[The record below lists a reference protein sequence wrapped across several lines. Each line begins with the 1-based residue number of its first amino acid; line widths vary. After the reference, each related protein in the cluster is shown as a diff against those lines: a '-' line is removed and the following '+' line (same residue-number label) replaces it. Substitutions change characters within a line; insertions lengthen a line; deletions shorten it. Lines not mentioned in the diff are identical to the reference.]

1 MKNTIKFIVTALM
14 ASALAASCQ
23 KFMVQEPTTALP
35 PSGVF
40 SSEGGAE
47 SAMNGLYYKYA
58 ASNLNH
64 NYVTYLGYASKT
76 SIWKGTQVGNDYEQ
90 CHYMTL
96 YSKGTQNLYIFQS
109 LFQAVTVCNT
119 FMDNLAESGL
129 DQNFKV
135 EMEAEARLIRACLYL
150 NLMRLYGDVPVVDHQ
165 PTGLESTFVPRNT
178 YQEVF
183 KFILDDLNYAETFM
197 RDKTRQDTVNPQ
209 GGRFYKQAATAAK
222 VAAYVWIASMMQDTH
237 DQFYDETKPERSPV
251 NHPLLVTLGLK
262 SAADGW
268 QMALD
273 CAKSLIEEPTSP
285 YGLEPDFRNL
295 FRWDPVE
302 HPEDFTSR
310 ERIITCQNS
319 PTADLQATVV
329 TWTLWKHPYG
339 TKSMTGSHSSAGKT
353 RPAVWV
359 WQRWHSVHGT
369 QKLQTHNKE
378 FYAANKDP
386 RLPVTYQHT
395 KYVSWDEKNYGETTT
410 RANTFPAYKTIT
422 TGTGIGAYP
431 FFAKY
436 CSPEFNTDGG
446 AADTYIIRMADIY
459 LWAAEACAYL
469 GDKDNAVKYV
479 NVILKRARE
488 SVDNPVSPAKDPAD
502 YTVDQFATTQDL
514 VNAIMLEHLIER
526 HGEHQEWYELHRHG
540 AQWLIDNVC
549 KPMNEVINFTCM
561 TDVKESLYGI
571 AGGEET
577 STDPEFVRKV
587 MAIPYPDHELTTNP
601 AIGTDGQNDFFF
613 R

>member
-1 MKNTIKFIVTALM
+1 MKNIITFIIVIL
-14 ASALAASCQ
+14 SSILAGSCT

-58 ASNLNH
+58 AANLNH

-76 SIWKGTQVGNDYEQ
+76 SIWKGNQVGNDYEQ

-96 YSKGTQNLYIFQS
+96 YSKGTQNKSLFQNI
-109 LFQAVTVCNT
+109 FQAVTACNT

-129 DQNFKV
+129 DRTFKL
-135 EMEAEARLIRACLYL
+135 EMEAEARLIRACLYM
-150 NLMRLYGDVPVVDHQ
+150 NLMRLYGDVPIIDHQ
-165 PTGLESTFVPRNT
+165 PTGLESTFVPRNP

-183 KFILDDLNYAETFM
+183 KFIMDDLNFAENFM
-197 RDKTRQDTVNPQ
+197 RGKAAQDAANPN
-209 GGRFYKQAATAAK
+209 GGRYYKQAATAVK

-237 DQFYDETKPERSPV
+237 DQFYDDTKPGRSPI
-251 NHPLLVTLGLK
+251 NHPLLNTIGLNK
-262 SAADGW
+262 AEDAW
-268 QMALD
+268 QLALD
-273 CAKSLIEEPTSP
+273 TAKLLIEEPSCP
-285 YGLEPDFRNL
+285 YALEPDFRNL
-295 FRWDPVE
+295 FRWDRE
-302 HPEDFTSR
+302 KHPEDYRSK
-310 ERIITCQNS
+310 ERIIVCQNS
-319 PTADLQATVV
+319 PTADLQTTVV

-359 WQRWHSVHGT
+359 WQKWHEVHGT
-369 QKLQTHNKE
+369 KKLQTHNKE

-395 KYVSWDEKNYGETTT
+395 KYISWDEKNYGETTT
-410 RANTFPAYKTIT
+410 RGNIFPAYKTIT

-436 CSPEFNTDGG
+436 CSPDFNTDGG
-446 AADTYIIRMADIY
+446 SADTYIIRMADIY

-469 GDKDNAVKYV
+469 GQTDEAIKYV
-479 NVILKRARE
+479 NEILKRARY
-488 SVDNPVSPAKDPAD
+488 SVDDPTYPATDPKD
-502 YTVDQFATTQDL
+502 YTADQFKNTQEL
-514 VNAIMLEHLIER
+514 VDAIMLEHLIER

-549 KPMNEVINFTCM
+549 KPMNEVINYACM
-561 TDVKESLYGI
+561 TTVKESLYGI
-571 AGGEET
+571 AGGEES

-587 MAIPYPDHELTTNP
+587 MALPYPDHELTTNP
-601 AIGTDGQNDFFF
+601 AIGPNGQNDFFF